1 VGEKPIVCLLSVDD
15 EALERL
21 LVTAATDADPAEVMP
36 PVAGPA
42 GWTVQRQN
50 AFRAFHRARRGGLTG
65 ALHESTFA
73 VAADGRIVG
82 SARLEL
88 KEPGTLE
95 AGLWLARSAR
105 GHGVGTAVLRALLDE
120 AAKTGAVT
128 VVAETT
134 TANTAAVGVLRRS
147 GGMFS
152 ADNGS
157 GHVRAEIRVTQP
169 PAEGFA
175 RGRSGACFT

>member
-1 VGEKPIVCLLSVDD
+1 MGDKPVVCLLSVNDD
-15 EALERL
+15 VLERL
-21 LVTAATDADPAEVMP
+21 VAAAIADADPAEVMP

-42 GWTVQRQN
+42 GWTAQRRD
-50 AFRAFHRARRGGLTG
+50 AFRAFHRARRGGLAG

-73 VAADGRIVG
+73 VAADGRIAG

-105 GHGVGTAVLRALLDE
+105 GRGIGTAVLRALLGE
-120 AAKTGAVT
+120 AAKAGAVT

-134 TANTAAVGVLRRS
+134 MTNAAAVGVLRRS

-152 ADNGS
+152 ADQGS
-157 GHVRAEIRVTQP
+157 GRVHAEIRVMQP
-169 PAEGFA
+169 PAEPA
-175 RGRSGACFT
+175 

>member
-1 VGEKPIVCLLSVDD
+1 MGEKPVVCLLSVDD
-15 EALERL
+15 DVLERL
-21 LVTAATDADPAEVMP
+21 LATAVADADPAEVMP

-42 GWTVQRQN
+42 GWTVQRRD
-50 AFRAFHRARRGGLTG
+50 AFRAFHRARRGGLVG
-65 ALHESTFA
+65 AFHESAFA
-73 VAADGRIVG
+73 VAADGRIAG

-105 GHGVGTAVLRALLDE
+105 GRGIGPVVLQALLDE
-120 AAKTGAVT
+120 AAKTGAAT

-147 GGMFS
+147 GGMLS
-152 ADNGS
+152 ADKGS
-157 GHVRAEIRVTQP
+157 GHVHAEIRLMQP
-169 PAEGFA
+169 PAEPIV
-175 RGRSGACFT
+175 SQ

>member
-1 VGEKPIVCLLSVDD
+1 VGEKPIACLLSINDD
-15 EALERL
+15 VLERL
-21 LVTAATDADPAEVMP
+21 LATAVTDADPAEVMA

-42 GWTVQRQN
+42 GWTAQRQD

-105 GHGVGTAVLRALLDE
+105 GRGIGTAVLQALLEE
-120 AAKTGAVT
+120 AARAGAAT
-128 VVAETT
+128 VAAETT
-134 TANTAAVGVLRRS
+134 MTNTAAVNILRHS
-147 GGMFS
+147 DGMFS
-152 ADNGS
+152 ADKGS
-157 GHVRAEIRVTQP
+157 GHVHAEIRVMQP
-169 PAEGFA
+169 PVEPTV
-175 RGRSGACFT
+175 SQ

>member
-1 VGEKPIVCLLSVDD
+1 
-15 EALERL
+15 
-21 LVTAATDADPAEVMP
+21 MP

-42 GWTVQRQN
+42 GWTAQRED
-50 AFRAFHRARRGGLTG
+50 AFRAFHRARRAGLTG
-65 ALHESTFA
+65 GHHESTFA
-73 VAADGRIVG
+73 VAADGEIVG

-105 GHGVGTAVLRALLDE
+105 GRGIGTAVLRALLEE
-120 AAKTGAVT
+120 AAKAGAVT

-134 TANTAAVGVLRRS
+134 AGNTAAVGVLRHS

-152 ADNGS
+152 VDNGS
-157 GHVRAEIRVTQP
+157 DHVHAEIRVI
-169 PAEGFA
+169 
-175 RGRSGACFT
+175 